1 MKSRRSFM
9 PFPFVLTL
17 GSGVCFAR
25 LFRGNTYLLFSF
37 RVPLFCL
44 LRTLLLCVTFWG
56 GSAKA
61 QKGMRWI
68 LPLHILFRRGR
79 RQQYPLIW
87 FDTYRSDLI
96 DLRVFPAASFFF
108 GDDTSKRSFAFC
120 SKGSSSSSSSSY
132 YCSKLCT
139 RSLGIALLLVVFFV
153 IFGSLSP
160 TARSINENA
169 LAGTGLL

>member
-25 LFRGNTYLLFSF
+25 LFRGNTDLLFSF

-96 DLRVFPAASFFF
+96 DLRLFPAASFFW
-108 GDDTSKRSFAFC
+108 DDTSKRSFAFC
-120 SKGSSSSSSSSY
+120 SKGPSSSSY

-139 RSLGIALLLVVFFV
+139 RSLGIALLLVVLFV